1 MFTKCLGGSFNL
13 YKEQAFELT
22 RKRQWNAVT
31 MDLLSVEGTRIL

>member
-22 RKRQWNAVT
+22 RNVNDMQFNGLAW
-31 MDLLSVEGTRIL
+31 VEGARIL